1 MMSRTRKRRT
11 GMSPAMAAPYGRTPA
26 RQSDA
31 YRQTIA
37 DRKARQLA
45 IQRAEVELANM
56 HFTSEG
62 DFSHLSTQP
71 MRIRHA

>member
-1 MMSRTRKRRT
+1 MARTRNRRT
-11 GMSPAMAAPYGRTPA
+11 GKHPAHGAPYGQGPA
-26 RQSDA
+26 RQSEA

-45 IQRAEVELANM
+45 KQRAEVEIANM

-62 DFSHLSTQP
+62 DFSHLAAQP

>member
-1 MMSRTRKRRT
+1 MSRSRRRT
-11 GMSPAMAAPYGRTPA
+11 ASAPFGVPYGQGPS
-26 RQSDA
+26 RQSEA

-45 IQRAEVELANM
+45 KQRAEVGIANM
-56 HFTSEG
+56 HFTTEG
-62 DFSHLSTQP
+62 DFSHLSATP

>member
-1 MMSRTRKRRT
+1 MSRSRRRT
-11 GMSPAMAAPYGRTPA
+11 GMSPAIAAPYGPS
-26 RQSDA
+26 RQSEA

-45 IQRAEVELANM
+45 KQRAEVEIANM
-56 HFTSEG
+56 HFTTEG
-62 DFSHLSTQP
+62 DFSHLSATP

>member
-1 MMSRTRKRRT
+1 MMSRTRKRKA
-11 GMSPAMAAPYGRTPA
+11 GLNPAMAAPYGRSPT
-26 RQSDA
+26 RQSEA

-45 IQRAEVELANM
+45 IERAEVELANM